1 MHDRAHRKCSHLL
14 SNAAALNVHQMGL
27 EERFAG
33 LEALGANLDDATIGQ
48 SVRCNKHGGLL
59 GKLHLAFRV
68 VADVAKLLLDLSHL
82 HST

>member
-1 MHDRAHRKCSHLL
+1 M

-33 LEALGANLDDATIGQ
+33 LEALGANLDNTTIRQ
-48 SVRCNKHGGLL
+48 SVRCNEDGGLL

-68 VADVAKLLLDLSHL
+68 VANVAKLLLDLSNL

>member
-1 MHDRAHRKCSHLL
+1 M

-33 LEALGANLDDATIGQ
+33 LEALGANLDNTTIRQ
-48 SVRCNKHGGLL
+48 SVRCNEDGGLL

-68 VADVAKLLLDLSHL
+68 VANVAKLLLDLSHL